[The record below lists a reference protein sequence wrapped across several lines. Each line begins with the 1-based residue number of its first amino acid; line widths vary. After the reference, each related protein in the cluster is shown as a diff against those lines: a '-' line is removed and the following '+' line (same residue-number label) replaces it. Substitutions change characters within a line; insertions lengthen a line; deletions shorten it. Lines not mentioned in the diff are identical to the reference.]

1 MGMAASQARFLTLTA
16 RKSNVEYEGQ
26 QVNQERTSLA
36 NESSGLFNKMMAL
49 QVPTPP
55 SATDFYNTRYTF
67 EATGMDY
74 SITST
79 TPRTDGRYDMTIAYK
94 TTENTA
100 KAYSVFG
107 SMNFASGVPSSID
120 VRDKN
125 CPIIVL
131 TRNADGDYVDSTGKI
146 DTNVKTIAKIAGEDL
161 TSEDN
166 AVFYKYRYG
175 DSDKDTTYYISGT
188 NMAALIKGAN
198 GASSYDISNTFS
210 NGLSAFYITDQTV
223 TKTLTAVGG
232 FPETTSEGRFEELR
246 VDEITSEGV
255 DENVKKDMTSVLAHE
270 MAHLFFDKFVY
281 QKFGVSRVRW
291 LDESFA
297 CRFENPYQ
305 KTAKIKVLE
314 MCEYISKKY
323 PNFNMDRL
331 SAGIPNEFN
340 HNDAYSMF
348 RIIAIYIEKNGKE
361 RDWISVFD
369 KGQGKVKKLSK
380 TILND
385 AIHDIK
391 RN

>member
-255 DENVKKDMTSVLAHE
+255 DENVKKALIDNNNVFELSLTEVKDDEGYATAMKDYE
-270 MAHLFFDKFVY
+270 Y
-281 QKFGVSRVRW
+281 QKMVYERTINDINAQTEIIQQQDRTLELRLKQ
-291 LDESFA
+291 LDTEQNA
-297 CRFENPYQ
+297 LNTE
-305 KTAKIKVLE
+305 LE
-314 MCEYISKKY
+314 
-323 PNFNMDRL
+323 
-331 SAGIPNEFN
+331 A
-340 HNDAYSMF
+340 
-348 RIIAIYIEKNGKE
+348 
-361 RDWISVFD
+361 
-369 KGQGKVKKLSK
+369 VKKVIETNVEATFK
-380 TILND
+380 TF
-385 AIHDIK
+385 A
-391 RN
+391 